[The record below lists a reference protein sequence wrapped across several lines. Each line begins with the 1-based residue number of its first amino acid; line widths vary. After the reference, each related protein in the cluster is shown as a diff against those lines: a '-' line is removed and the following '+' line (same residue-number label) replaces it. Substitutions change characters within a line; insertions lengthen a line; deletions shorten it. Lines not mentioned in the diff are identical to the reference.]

1 MLKTKIVKIETG
13 KIDKRLIKEAAHI
26 IKKGGLVIYPTET
39 CYGIGGNATNV
50 KVIDD
55 IYEIKNRPR
64 TKPIPIIVSDLRMM
78 NKYGIIT
85 DRVRILMKSFM
96 PGPLTIVVRKRK
108 TIPDS
113 LNSKEIAFRI
123 SSHPV
128 ASVLAKEVNLPITS
142 TSANLY
148 NEQPLYRTED
158 VIKTFDKKV
167 DMILDYGSLP
177 RIKPSTLID
186 MKTNEPK
193 LIREGPIP
201 IKIIIDELKN
211 QTGS

>member
-1 MLKTKIVKIETG
+1 MLKTKVARIETK
-13 KIDKRLIKEAAHI
+13 KIDKKI
-26 IKKGGLVIYPTET
+26 IKHAADIIKTGGLVIYPTET
-39 CYGIGGNATNV
+39 CYGIGGDATNV
-50 KVIDD
+50 KVIDN
-55 IYEIKNRPR
+55 IYEIKRRPR

-78 NKYGIIT
+78 NKYGMIT

-113 LNSKEIAFRI
+113 LNPKEIAFRI

-128 ASVLAKEVNLPITS
+128 ASVLVKEVKLPITS

-148 NEQPLYRTED
+148 NEPPLYRAED
-158 VIKTFDKKV
+158 VIKRFDKKV

-177 RIKPSTLID
+177 RINPSTLID

-201 IKIIIDELKN
+201 IKTIIDELKN
-211 QTGS
+211 QIGS